1 MVGTFKGA
9 RTGGGRKDR
18 VTAGVGEPSAPDD
31 HDAGE
36 RGSASPLSERLGHWL
51 LFTLKT

>member
-1 MVGTFKGA
+1 MQDKQNRRKEEGHSH
-9 RTGGGRKDR
+9 GR
-18 VTAGVGEPSAPDD
+18 GEGPSALDD

-51 LFTLKT
+51 LSTLKT